1 MSEKISLLIVDDI
14 AETRE
19 NIRKFLAFE
28 SDVDVVGMAR
38 TGKEGIQLAQELD
51 PDVVL
56 MDINMPD
63 IDGITATEVIRIKS
77 PYIQVIILSI
87 QGDKSYMRKA
97 ILAGARDFLTK
108 PPLGDELIRAVRKAG
123 ELAKAERLNGR
134 SQRPNAEALLFR
146 ERSLKLTWFDLDT
159 RLDLYKESVIDG
171 KLVDEIESLVIG
183 LAHDIRSPINII
195 LSILG
200 TIESTNK
207 KTLSAVKKIR
217 RRSIYCKWVADNFL
231 GISLSEKISLS
242 RQPLRTIVAES
253 IALLKN
259 RTHEGIKILN
269 NINKKWHADVDIGLL
284 QLVLLNLILNSL
296 ESMPETG
303 KISLHVVN
311 VNKKMAV
318 FVEDNGAAISSEDV
332 QNLFK
337 LGFTTKKSHAGFGL
351 YVSKRLLKQQSGDL
365 YFARD
370 FHNNTKIFGVLL
382 PNNQQEPQA
391 NSDDPDMIMR
401 RIRSLEN
408 LINMMWEELTNFRNQ
423 NLTESQ
429 QVVLSKKFQELTT
442 TFSKNLSNEL
452 LVIEATVQVAIKNL
466 PKKDVSTEA
475 AFRKIIRNCTY
486 CRLLTNNILALG
498 EGAVP
503 EMEDLSLI
511 DIFEEVLALVD
522 RKMPP
527 HLYSVDWDVDPL
539 LPNIRADSLQMKQVF
554 MNLVKNAL
562 DAMPHGGSLKL
573 KLMVEEASVVA
584 EVEDTGVGIPPENL
598 PKLFQLGFT
607 TKSKGYGIGLF
618 SIKKIIESH
627 NGKIEVSSVEWQGTI
642 FKVKLPLASQE
653 EE

>member
-87 QGDKSYMRKA
+87 QGDESYMRKA
-97 ILAGARDFLTK
+97 MLAGARDFLTK
-108 PPLGDELIRAVRKAG
+108 PPLGDELIHAVRRAG
-123 ELAKAERLNGR
+123 ELAKAERLNGG
-134 SQRPNAEALLFR
+134 SQRSNIEALLFR
-146 ERSLKLTWFDLDT
+146 EKSLKLTWFDLDT
-159 RLDLYKESVIDG
+159 RLDLYKVSVIDG

-242 RQPLRTIVAES
+242 RQPLRTIVTES

-259 RTHEGIKILN
+259 RTHEGIKIHN

-311 VNKKMAV
+311 VNKKMAI
-318 FVEDNGAAISSEDV
+318 FVEDNGAAISSEEV

-370 FHNNTKIFGVLL
+370 FHSNTKIFGVLL
-382 PNNQQEPQA
+382 PNNQQELQA

-408 LINMMWEELTNFRNQ
+408 LINMMREELTNFRNQ
-423 NLTESQ
+423 SLTESQ
-429 QVVLSKKFQELTT
+429 QEILSKKFQEITT

-452 LVIEATVQVAIKNL
+452 LVIEATIQEAIKKM
-466 PKKDVSTEA
+466 PKKDALSEA
-475 AFRKIIRNCTY
+475 AFRKITRNCFY
-486 CRLLTNNILALG
+486 CRLLTNNILAIG
-498 EGAVP
+498 EGARP
-503 EMEDLSLI
+503 EVEDISLI
-511 DIFEEVLALVD
+511 DILEEVLLLVD

-527 HLYSVDWDVDPL
+527 GLYSVEWDVDPL
-539 LPNIRADSLQMKQVF
+539 LPNIIADTLQMKQVF
-554 MNLVKNAL
+554 MNLIKNAL
-562 DAMPHGGSLKL
+562 DAMPHGGVLKL
-573 KLMVEEASVVA
+573 KLEIEGSFVIA
-584 EVEDTGVGIPPENL
+584 EVEDTGMGVSPENISR
-598 PKLFQLGFT
+598 LFQLGFT

-618 SIKKIIESH
+618 SIKKIIENH
-627 NGKIEVSSVEWQGTI
+627 NGKIEVSSVEWQGTT